1 MIHVSSMSTFLLACW
16 NLSLPAFPHD
26 HSCSFQAAEIQK
38 VIEMKQVVQ
47 KYA

>member
-1 MIHVSSMSTFLLACW
+1 MIHVSSMSDFLLACW

-26 HSCSFQAAEIQK
+26 HGCSFQAAEIQK

-47 KYA
+47 RYA